1 LATGFNPSDAMT
13 TLTRFV
19 FTAALAISTASA
31 QATLVNR
38 GGGMVYD
45 TELNITWLQDWN
57 LAKTTGYTAPG
68 AGADGRM
75 TWGAAQQWAADLVH
89 GGYDDWR
96 LPTMVDTGTPG
107 CNNSNA
113 GGTDCGFNV
122 QTKVGSTVYS
132 EFAHLWYDTLGNL
145 SRCAPGDEPCRSG
158 QPNSGLRNTGPF
170 LQADGAAYWLGV
182 RDASLN
188 FLSWFF
194 VTGIGLQSTGFNLNQ
209 LQAMAVRDGD
219 VTRVPEPGTLPLTLL
234 GVCMAVLAGAN
245 RARRT
250 VTETGSD

>member
-1 LATGFNPSDAMT
+1 MATF
-13 TLTRFV
+13 TRFV
-19 FTAALAISTASA
+19 FTAALVVSTASA

-57 LAKTTGYTAPG
+57 LAKTTGYAGPG
-68 AGADGRM
+68 VVADGRM
-75 TWGAAQQWAADLVH
+75 NWGAAVQWAADLVH

-96 LPTMVDTGTPG
+96 LPTLVDTGTPG

-122 QTKVGSTVYS
+122 QTKVGPTVYS

-145 SRCAPGDEPCRSG
+145 SRCARGDEPCRSS

-170 LQADGAAYWLGV
+170 VQADGAAYWLGV

-188 FLSWFF
+188 FLSWSF
-194 VTGIGLQSTGFNLNQ
+194 VTATGLQNTGFNLNQ
-209 LQAMAVRDGD
+209 LQAIAVRNGD
-219 VTRVPEPGTLPLTLL
+219 VTPVPEPSSMPLTLL
-234 GVCMAVLAGAN
+234 GMCAALLASNQCMRRTKPLAGA
-245 RARRT
+245 
-250 VTETGSD
+250 